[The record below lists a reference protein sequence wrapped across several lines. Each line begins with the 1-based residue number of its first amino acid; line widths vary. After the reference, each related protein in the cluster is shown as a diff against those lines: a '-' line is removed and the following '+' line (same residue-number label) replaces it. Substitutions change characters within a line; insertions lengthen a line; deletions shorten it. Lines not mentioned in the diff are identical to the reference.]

1 MSSTN
6 GGGEGESG
14 EAQSRGKDEL
24 PGTKDRMRLQQRLID
39 MAARDLE
46 STRSSYREI
55 APGSEHG
62 FSCTRGKHFV
72 ARGKNGVMPNNQ
84 LAPP

>member
-6 GGGEGESG
+6 GGEGGESG

-24 PGTKDRMRLQQRLID
+24 SGTKDRMRLQQRLID

-55 APGSEHG
+55 APGSEHA
-62 FSCTRGKHFV
+62 FHALEENILLQEVRGM
-72 ARGKNGVMPNNQ
+72 A
-84 LAPP
+84 